1 MNPCDKCLMPSKI
14 KCCHNCKKDAAKC
27 GNWHKCGEDCEKWEA
42 PIQTNADRIRA
53 MSDELLAKQLTQ
65 AFKEG
70 VEVLGDYKIPDNLL
84 NECEKSILI
93 RLKQPAEVEG

>member
-27 GNWHKCGEDCEKWEA
+27 GNWHKCGVDCEKWEA

-53 MSDELLAKQLTQ
+53 MNDEELVNIVPCPLGFSMFRCTKNQKCKDCK
-65 AFKEG
+65 KEW
-70 VEVLGDYKIPDNLL
+70 
-84 NECEKSILI
+84 
-93 RLKQPAEVEG
+93 LKEPAEVEE